1 MAEICL
7 KCYNDRAKEDN
18 HAKLDVDDVILEYD
32 LCEFCGKVKPCIM
45 IIKPRKPSLFER
57 MWGIM

>member
-7 KCYNDRAKEDN
+7 KCYNDRAAEDK
-18 HAKLDVDDVILEYD
+18 HKKLDVDDVVLEYD
-32 LCEFCGKVKPCIM
+32 LCEFCGKIKPCIM
-45 IIKPRKPSLFER
+45 VIKQREPSLFER